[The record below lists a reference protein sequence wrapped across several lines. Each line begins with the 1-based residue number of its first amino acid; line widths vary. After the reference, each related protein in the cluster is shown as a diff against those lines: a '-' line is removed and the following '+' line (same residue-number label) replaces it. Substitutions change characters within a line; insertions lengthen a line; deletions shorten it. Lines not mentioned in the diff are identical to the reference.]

1 MSEAF
6 PEPEVFEE
14 RSLELR
20 ERAAHPL
27 PDGVDEAD
35 ALDQIRGLDDPDAPL
50 APRIEDGV
58 DEADAID
65 QARPVPFGDEDD
77 YRG

>member
-1 MSEAF
+1 MSDAF
-6 PEPEVFEE
+6 PEPEVLEE
-14 RSLELR
+14 RALELR
-20 ERAAHPL
+20 EHEGRPL
-27 PDGVDEAD
+27 PEGVDEAD
-35 ALDQIRGLDDPDAPL
+35 ALDQLRGIADPDEPL

-65 QARPVPFGDEDD
+65 QARPASFDDEDD